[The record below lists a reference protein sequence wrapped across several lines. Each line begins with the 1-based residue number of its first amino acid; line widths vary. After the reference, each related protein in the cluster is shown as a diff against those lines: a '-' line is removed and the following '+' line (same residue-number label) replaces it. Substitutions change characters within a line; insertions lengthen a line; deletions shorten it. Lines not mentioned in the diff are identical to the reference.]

1 MRPLAQDLSIFDK
14 FNFEKPPVGVKFLF
28 FRPEGMKQL
37 AMDKN
42 LSFCE
47 MLTEAQ
53 QRETPFY
60 FGKENNE
67 ACVGKILLGM
77 EDMEP
82 FAESGQIGAR
92 LEIFQEP
99 RANYIFYQ
107 YVPKFEKGTVNYVAF
122 SPLDKLTFEPDVF
135 IITAT
140 PSQAE
145 IVMRAMSYS
154 TGELYNSKTTPV
166 MGCAWLYIYPYQSG
180 KVNYLIPEMIHG
192 MKGRELFAEGAILIS
207 IPYQWIPIITQNLQ
221 EMKMHLPSH
230 TSKEQYLSE
239 FGKIIG
245 ELVQESQDP

>member
-1 MRPLAQDLSIFDK
+1 MRPLKQDLSIFNK
-14 FNFEKPPVGVKFLF
+14 FNFEKPPIGVKFLF
-28 FRPEGMKQL
+28 FRPEGLKQL

-47 MLTEAQ
+47 MLKEAQ
-53 QRETPFY
+53 QSKTPFY
-60 FGKENNE
+60 FSKENNE
-67 ACVGKILLGM
+67 TCVGKILLGM
-77 EDMEP
+77 EDMAP

-92 LEIFQEP
+92 LCIFQEP

-107 YVPKFEKGTVNYVAF
+107 YVPKFEKDIVSYVAF
-122 SPLDKLTFEPDVF
+122 SPIDQLTFEPDIL

-166 MGCAWLYIYPYQSG
+166 MGCAWLFIYPYQSG
-180 KVNYLIPEMIHG
+180 KVNFLMPEMIHG
-192 MKGRELFAEGAILIS
+192 MKGRKLFAEETILIS
-207 IPYQWIPIITQNLQ
+207 IPYQWIPVITQNLQ
-221 EMKMHLPSH
+221 EVKWHLPSH

-239 FGKIIG
+239 FGEIIG
-245 ELVQESQDP
+245 ELVQESQNP

>member
-1 MRPLAQDLSIFDK
+1 MKSLKQDLSIFNK
-14 FNFEKPPVGVKFLF
+14 IKFEKPSVGVKFLF
-28 FRPEGMKQL
+28 FRPEGIEQL
-37 AMDKN
+37 PLDKN

-47 MLTEAQ
+47 MLKEAQ
-53 QRETPFY
+53 QSKTPFY

-67 ACVGKILLGM
+67 TCVGKILLGM

-107 YVPKFEKGTVNYVAF
+107 YVPKFEKDIVNYVAF
-122 SPLDKLTFEPDVF
+122 SPIDQLTFEPDVL

-180 KVNYLIPEMIHG
+180 KVNFLIPEMIHG
-192 MKGRELFAEGAILIS
+192 MKGRKLFAEESILIS

-221 EMKMHLPSH
+221 EMKIHLPSH

-239 FGKIIG
+239 FGEIIG
-245 ELVQESQDP
+245 ELVQESQNP